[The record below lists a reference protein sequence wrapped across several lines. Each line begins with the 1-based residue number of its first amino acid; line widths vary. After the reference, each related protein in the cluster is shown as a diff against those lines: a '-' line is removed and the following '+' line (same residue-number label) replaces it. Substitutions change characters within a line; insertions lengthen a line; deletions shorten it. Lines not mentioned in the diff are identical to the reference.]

1 MCCSILSRIVAYL
14 ETTALLSGSHNVILK
29 SPKWDINVR
38 CSFTFMRLNWEDATI
53 WLLCFEMCHSE
64 QLSDNTIS
72 QKNHIF
78 LIVKFPVAMRRESF
92 SLPVISCLMACPPC
106 RETTPPN
113 NELRNNPNDH
123 PQWVYYRPRQHL
135 AQAVDTPIFCLN
147 SNFLSS
153 CTSQRRLR
161 IRHTSIKFTFC
172 KVLLFS

>member
-1 MCCSILSRIVAYL
+1 MYAAVSLSWDWIEKMPQFDSCALKCVTRSNYQTIQFPKRIIYFQV
-14 ETTALLSGSHNVILK
+14 
-29 SPKWDINVR
+29 
-38 CSFTFMRLNWEDATI
+38 
-53 WLLCFEMCHSE
+53 
-64 QLSDNTIS
+64 
-72 QKNHIF
+72 
-78 LIVKFPVAMRRESF
+78 IVKFPAAMRGESF
-92 SLPVISCLMACPPC
+92 SLPGISCLMACPPC